1 MYYLIAIINTPN
13 TFVYKSTFRLK
24 KGDVVEVFLKSK
36 RKLGY
41 VISEVKKPD
50 FECKDVL
57 QKIYSFSTKKQ
68 QIIEFVCK
76 YYFASYGEVV
86 SLFYMQNVK
95 KLDSIKNVKVDINLT
110 TEQLNA
116 FNFIKKNNISI
127 LFGDTG
133 SGKTEIYIKLIE
145 ETLNNN
151 KQALFLLPEIAI
163 TSQIEKRLKKHFK
176 DYLAIWHSKITKK
189 KKEKTLEDIS
199 TGKAR
204 VVVGARSALFLP
216 FEDLG
221 LIVVDEEHDDSYKSE
236 KIPTI
241 NAKDLSIYFGKVY
254 NAKVV
259 LGSATPLVS
268 DLYKFKSVRLKGTF
282 YKTKKKKYYVNSFDE
297 FCIKKIEEVLNKN
310 KQVIIFLPTRAN
322 FKYMICKN
330 CIESIKCKNCSV
342 AMSLH
347 TKKRALMCHYC
358 NFTMPIPNICP
369 NCKSDEFINERMG
382 TSELKEKLI
391 ELFPNKRIEKFDRD
405 ILTSKSRVD
414 KLLKEFEDK
423 KIDIL
428 VGTQMLSKGHNYPDV
443 ALAIVLDIDFIL
455 NSADYRANERAFSL
469 AKQVEGR
476 AGRKE
481 DGEVIIQTL
490 NKEFFD
496 REYEEF
502 YEEEIENRKILNY
515 PPFSRMIK
523 IEFSDKD
530 KEKAKRKMEKFLN
543 CLGNVKEIIGYGE
556 APIFKLKNKYRYNV
570 VLKGKNLHKLISKC
584 INNDMKVDVDPVS
597 FI

>member
-1 MYYLIAIINTPN
+1 MRYYLIAIANTSY
-13 TFVYKSTFRLK
+13 TFIYQSNLDLK

-36 RKLGY
+36 KKLGY

-57 QKIYSFSTKKQ
+57 QKIYSFSIKKQ
-68 QIIEFVCK
+68 QIIDFICK

-86 SLFYMQNVK
+86 SLFYIKDVK
-95 KLDSIKNVKVDINLT
+95 KLDSINVKVNINLT

-116 FNFIKKNNISI
+116 FNFIKRNDISI

-163 TSQIEKRLKKHFK
+163 TSQIENRLRKYFK
-176 DYLAIWHSKITKK
+176 DYLAIWHSKVTKK
-189 KKEKTLEDIS
+189 KREKTLEDIS
-199 TGKAR
+199 SGKVR

-216 FEDLG
+216 FDNLG

-236 KIPTI
+236 RIPTI

-282 YKTKKKKYYVNSFDE
+282 YKTKKKKYYVNSFNK

-330 CIESIKCKNCSV
+330 CAEAIKCKNCSV

-358 NFTMPIPNICP
+358 NFTMPIPNSCP
-369 NCKSDEFINERMG
+369 NCKYDEFINERIG
-382 TSELKEKLI
+382 TSELKEKLK
-391 ELFPNKRIEKFDRD
+391 ELFPNKRVEKFDKD
-405 ILTSKSRVD
+405 VLTSKSRVD
-414 KLLKEFEDK
+414 KLLKEFEEK

-443 ALAIVLDIDFIL
+443 ALAIVLDIDFVL
-455 NSADYRANERAFSL
+455 NSADYRASERAFSL

-502 YEEEIENRKILNY
+502 YKEEIENRKILNY

-530 KEKAKRKMEKFLN
+530 QQKAKEKMEKFLN
-543 CLGNVKEIIGYGE
+543 CLGNVKEIVGYGE

-570 VLKGKNLHKLISKC
+570 ILKGKNLHKLISKC
-584 INNDMKVDVDPVS
+584 VDDDMKVDVDPVS